1 MIAPDSASNGYPMK
15 SACLFVVALV
25 AYQLASAAPADD
37 ERDIERV
44 ERALCE
50 AIRTG
55 DAATIERLEDA
66 TYTLTNT
73 RGEVT
78 TRADDIADAK
88 KGEIR
93 YTEFRNHD
101 TTMRL
106 YGDAA
111 IRLGITT
118 LKGTSAGKSFALD
131 VRFTDTYV
139 RRADGWKIAASHATR
154 IETK

>member
-1 MIAPDSASNGYPMK
+1 MKFMHGLLFAALAAPP
-15 SACLFVVALV
+15 F
-25 AYQLASAAPADD
+25 ASAAPADD
-37 ERDIERV
+37 TREIERV
-44 ERALCE
+44 ERELLDAF
-50 AIRTG
+50 RTG
-55 DAATIERLEDA
+55 DAATIEKLEDE
-66 TYTLTNT
+66 TYTLVST

-93 YTEFRNHD
+93 YTEFRNHH

-111 IRLGITT
+111 IRLGITS
-118 LKGTSAGKSFALD
+118 LKGTASGKPFALD

-139 RRADGWKIAASHATR
+139 RRADGWKIAASQATR
-154 IETK
+154 IDTK

>member
-1 MIAPDSASNGYPMK
+1 MKAAAS
-15 SACLFVVALV
+15 LLV
-25 AYQLASAAPADD
+25 AALAVTKLAVAAPADD
-37 ERDIERV
+37 TREIERV
-44 ERALCE
+44 ERALCD
-50 AIRTG
+50 AIRAG
-55 DAATIERLEDA
+55 DAATIEKLEDE

-78 TRADDIADAK
+78 TRADDVADAK
-88 KGEIR
+88 KGEIK

-111 IRLGITT
+111 IRLGVTT
-118 LKGTSAGKSFALD
+118 LKGTSAGKPFALD

-139 RRADGWKIAASHATR
+139 KRADGWKIAASHATR
-154 IETK
+154 IENK

>member
-1 MIAPDSASNGYPMK
+1 MTYRIYLLLAALATPVLAP
-15 SACLFVVALV
+15 
-25 AYQLASAAPADD
+25 AAPADD
-37 ERDIERV
+37 TREIERV
-44 ERALCE
+44 ESLLLD

-55 DAATIERLEDA
+55 DAATIEKYEDA
-66 TYTLTNT
+66 TYTLVST

-88 KGEIR
+88 KGDIR

-118 LKGTSAGKSFALD
+118 LKGTASGKPFALD
-131 VRFTDTYV
+131 VRFTDTYI
-139 RRADGWKIAASHATR
+139 RRADGWKLAASHATR

>member
-1 MIAPDSASNGYPMK
+1 MK
-15 SACLFVVALV
+15 ALRFLL
-25 AYQLASAAPADD
+25 LAALAAPVFAAAARPDD
-37 ERDIERV
+37 TREIERV
-44 ERALCE
+44 ERELCD

-55 DAATIERLEDA
+55 DAAKIEKLEDE

-111 IRLGITT
+111 IRLGITS
-118 LKGTSAGKSFALD
+118 LKGTSSGKPFALD
-131 VRFTDTYV
+131 VRFTDTYIK
-139 RRADGWKIAASHATR
+139 RPDGWKIAASHATR
-154 IETK
+154 IEAK

>member
-1 MIAPDSASNGYPMK
+1 MNVLRAVI
-15 SACLFVVALV
+15 VVALAV
-25 AYQLASAAPADD
+25 PASANASPADD
-37 ERDIERV
+37 TREIERV
-44 ERALCE
+44 ERELCD
-50 AIRTG
+50 AFKNA
-55 DAATIERLEDA
+55 DAAAIAKLEDE

-73 RGEVT
+73 HGEVS

-88 KGEIR
+88 KREIR

-111 IRLGITT
+111 VRLGITS
-118 LKGTSAGKSFALD
+118 LKGTSSGKAFALD

-139 RRADGWKIAASHATR
+139 KRADGWKIVASQATR
-154 IETK
+154 LDAK

>member
-1 MIAPDSASNGYPMK
+1 MKSTALRLLVAIAAPSFASAS
-15 SACLFVVALV
+15 
-25 AYQLASAAPADD
+25 PADD
-37 ERDIERV
+37 TREIERV
-44 ERALCE
+44 EHALLD

-55 DAATIERLEDA
+55 DVAGIEKYEDE
-66 TYTLTNT
+66 TYTLVST

-118 LKGTSAGKSFALD
+118 LKGTASGKPFALD
-131 VRFTDTYV
+131 VRFTDTYI
-139 RRADGWKIAASHATR
+139 RRADGWKLAASHATR
-154 IETK
+154 IEAK

>member
-1 MIAPDSASNGYPMK
+1 MKLTGIALLA
-15 SACLFVVALV
+15 AL
-25 AYQLASAAPADD
+25 AAPAFASATPANDTR
-37 ERDIERV
+37 EIERV
-44 ERALCE
+44 EQALLD

-55 DAATIERLEDA
+55 DAAAIEKHEDE
-66 TYTLTNT
+66 TYTLVST

-106 YGDAA
+106 YGDTAV
-111 IRLGITT
+111 RLGITS
-118 LKGTSAGKSFALD
+118 LKGTASGKPFALD
-131 VRFTDTYV
+131 VRFTDTYI
-139 RRADGWKIAASHATR
+139 RRPDGWKLASSHATR
-154 IETK
+154 IEAK

>member
-1 MIAPDSASNGYPMK
+1 MSVRAY
-15 SACLFVVALV
+15 LLVVAL
-25 AYQLASAAPADD
+25 AAPALATATPADD
-37 ERDIERV
+37 TREIERV
-44 ERALCE
+44 ERELLDAFR
-50 AIRTG
+50 AG
-55 DAATIERLEDA
+55 DAATIGKLEDE

-111 IRLGITT
+111 IRLGITS
-118 LKGTSAGKSFALD
+118 LKGTASGKPFALD
-131 VRFTDTYV
+131 VRFTDTFI
-139 RRADGWKIAASHATR
+139 RRPDGWKIAASHATR

>member
-1 MIAPDSASNGYPMK
+1 MK
-15 SACLFVVALV
+15 WMHGLLLVAL
-25 AYQLASAAPADD
+25 ASPALASAAPADD
-37 ERDIERV
+37 TREIERV
-44 ERALCE
+44 ERELLDAF
-50 AIRTG
+50 RTG
-55 DAATIERLEDA
+55 DAATIEKLEDA

-111 IRLGITT
+111 IRLGITS
-118 LKGTSAGKSFALD
+118 LKGTASGKAFALD
-131 VRFTDTYV
+131 VRFTDTYIK
-139 RRADGWKIAASHATR
+139 RADGWKIAASHATR
-154 IETK
+154 IDTK

>member
-1 MIAPDSASNGYPMK
+1 MK
-15 SACLFVVALV
+15 ALRFLL
-25 AYQLASAAPADD
+25 LAALAAPAFAAASPADD
-37 ERDIERV
+37 TRDIERV
-44 ERALCE
+44 ERELCD

-55 DAATIERLEDA
+55 DAAKIEKLEDE

-111 IRLGITT
+111 IRLGITS
-118 LKGTSAGKSFALD
+118 LKGSASGKPFALD

-154 IETK
+154 MEAK